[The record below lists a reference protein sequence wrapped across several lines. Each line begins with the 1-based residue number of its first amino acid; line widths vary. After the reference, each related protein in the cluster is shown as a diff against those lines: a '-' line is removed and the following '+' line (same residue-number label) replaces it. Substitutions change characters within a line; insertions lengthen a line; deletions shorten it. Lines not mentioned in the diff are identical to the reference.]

1 MNKPKKGRE
10 KYMKN
15 TTVKIIAIL
24 VALAGILAVAGT
36 ACGKKDDSLVYRKNG
51 KIFYRLNPDDNAYEL
66 VTDAKGETVVD
77 EQGNLLWK
85 VTDVNGEDQTMPV
98 SFPSYLTEGGKISCQ
113 EFTIKLPSGYENI
126 GGDAIMLRNDK
137 KGTQIDYTIFE
148 ATEGEEGNTAAA
160 RAQIVEEFFQTAVA
174 EKSGTVTKKEVQIGG
189 RDAICLII
197 DMSNADPQS
206 YMEAYYI
213 DSVNGVMAFSCS
225 CKNYA
230 EKDKVD
236 FKAIL
241 DTIEY
246 RV

>member
-1 MNKPKKGRE
+1 
-10 KYMKN
+10 MKN
-15 TTVKIIAIL
+15 STVKITAIL
-24 VALAGILAVAGT
+24 LALASLLAVAG
-36 ACGKKDDSLVYRKNG
+36 AGCGKKDDDLIYKKNG
-51 KIFYRLNPDDNAYEL
+51 KIFYRMNPDDNAYEL
-66 VTDAKGETVVD
+66 VTDRNGETVVD

-98 SFPSYLTEGGKISCQ
+98 SFPSYLMEGDKISCQ
-113 EFTIKLPSGYENI
+113 EFTIKVPAGYENI
-126 GGDAIMLRNDK
+126 GGDVIMLRNDK
-137 KGTQIDYTIFE
+137 KGTQIDYTLFDAADGDE
-148 ATEGEEGNTAAA
+148 TNTAEA
-160 RAQIVEEFFQTAVA
+160 RAKIVEEFFSNETAQ
-174 EKSGTVTKKEVQIGG
+174 KNGTVTSKKVQIGG

-197 DMSNADPQS
+197 DMSNTDPKS

-225 CKNYA
+225 CKNYE
-230 EKDKVD
+230 EKGKTD

>member
-1 MNKPKKGRE
+1 
-10 KYMKN
+10 MKN
-15 TTVKIIAIL
+15 TTIKITAVL
-24 VALAGILAVAGT
+24 LALASLLAVTGIG
-36 ACGKKDDSLVYRKNG
+36 CGKKDDSLVFKKNG
-51 KIFYRLNPDDNAYEL
+51 KIFYRQNPDDNAYEL

-85 VTDVNGEDQTMPV
+85 VTDANGEDQTMPV

-113 EFTIKLPSGYENI
+113 EFTIKVPSGYENI

-137 KGTQIDYTIFE
+137 KGTQIDYTLFD
-148 ATEGEEGNTAAA
+148 AVEGEDNTAEA
-160 RAQIVEEFFQTAVA
+160 RAKMVEEFFTKETAA
-174 EKSGTVTKKEVQIGG
+174 KNGTLTSKKVQIGG

-197 DMSNADPQS
+197 DMNNTDPKS

-225 CKNYA
+225 CKNYE
-230 EKDKVD
+230 EKGQTD

>member
-1 MNKPKKGRE
+1 
-10 KYMKN
+10 MKN
-15 TTVKIIAIL
+15 TTVRITAIL
-24 VALAGILAVAGT
+24 VALASLLAVAGA
-36 ACGKKDDSLVYRKNG
+36 ACGKNDDELIYKKNG
-51 KIFYRLNPDDNAYEL
+51 KIFYRKTPEDNAYEL
-66 VTDAKGETVVD
+66 VTDANGETVVD

-98 SFPSYLTEGGKISCQ
+98 SYPSYLTEGGKISCQ
-113 EFTIKLPSGYENI
+113 EFTIKVPAGYENI
-126 GGDAIMLRNDK
+126 GGDMIMLRNDK
-137 KGTQIDYTIFE
+137 QGTQIDYSIFE
-148 ATEGEEGNTAAA
+148 ATESEEGNTAEA
-160 RAQIVEEFFQTAVA
+160 RAAIVEEFFRNETAQ
-174 EKSGTVTKKEVQIGG
+174 KTGTVTRKEVQIGG

-197 DMSNADPQS
+197 DMNATDPQS
-206 YMEAYYI
+206 YLEAYYI

-230 EKDKVD
+230 DKDKVN

>member
-1 MNKPKKGRE
+1 
-10 KYMKN
+10 MKN
-15 TTVKIIAIL
+15 TTIKITAVL
-24 VALAGILAVAGT
+24 LALASLLAVTGIG
-36 ACGKKDDSLVYRKNG
+36 CGKKDDSLVYKKNG
-51 KIFYRLNPDDNAYEL
+51 KIFYRQNPDDNAYEL
-66 VTDAKGETVVD
+66 VTEAKGETVVD

-85 VTDVNGEDQTMPV
+85 VTDANGEDQTMPV

-113 EFTIKLPSGYENI
+113 EFTIKVPSGYENI
-126 GGDAIMLRNDK
+126 GGDVIMLRNDK
-137 KGTQIDYTIFE
+137 KGTQIDYTLFD
-148 ATEGEEGNTAAA
+148 AVEGEDNSAEA
-160 RAQIVEEFFQTAVA
+160 RAKIVEEFFSNETAA
-174 EKSGTVTKKEVQIGG
+174 KNGTVTSKKVQIGG

-197 DMSNADPQS
+197 DMNNANPKS

-225 CKNYA
+225 CKNY
-230 EKDKVD
+230 EDKGKTD